1 MAMTML
7 PRWETIYYLASSVTL
22 YRVDPGKTQ
31 EKMAYTSRKKL
42 LIDFLYAKS
51 GGHLTYVGR
60 YMLTTHK
67 DMEIVKKD
75 RVSFPNH
82 LKATLDHFQVTEKI
96 DKQGVSFY

>member
-1 MAMTML
+1 MVNDL
-7 PRWETIYYLASSVTL
+7 FLRFIGEPLQGRSWENRGEDGLHL
-22 YRVDPGKTQ
+22 
-31 EKMAYTSRKKL
+31 EKKL

-82 LKATLDHFQVTEKI
+82 LKATLDHFQVTEKEI
-96 DKQGVSFY
+96 NKVFGFIENLKV